1 MEAVV
6 GAVSI
11 VVLFLTWSH
20 DRRQKTIDN
29 KFNFIDRR
37 AEVMERKIEQLPI
50 NYVLKTDLDT
60 RMHDIQSW
68 LRSINDKLDK
78 LILLEKTDKQ

>member
-6 GAVSI
+6 GAVSGI
-11 VVLFLTWSH
+11 VLFLTWNH
-20 DRRQKTIDN
+20 ERKQRVIEN
-29 KFNFIDRR
+29 KFDFIDRR
-37 AEVMERKIEQLPI
+37 AESLEKKIEQMSI
-50 NYVLKTDLDT
+50 NYVLKSDLDT

-78 LILLEKTDKQ
+78 LILLEKD

>member
-6 GAVSI
+6 GAVSAI
-11 VVLFLTWSH
+11 VLLLTWTH
-20 DRRQKTIDN
+20 ERKQKVIEN
-29 KFNFIDRR
+29 KFDFIDRR
-37 AEVMERKIEQLPI
+37 AESMEKKIEQMSV
-50 NYVLKTDLDT
+50 NYVLKSDLDT

-78 LILLEKTDKQ
+78 LIFLEKTDKT

>member
-6 GAVSI
+6 GAVSV

-20 DRRQKTIDN
+20 DRRQKVIDN
-29 KFNFIDRR
+29 KFDLIDRR
-37 AEVMERKIEQLPI
+37 AETMERKIEQLPI